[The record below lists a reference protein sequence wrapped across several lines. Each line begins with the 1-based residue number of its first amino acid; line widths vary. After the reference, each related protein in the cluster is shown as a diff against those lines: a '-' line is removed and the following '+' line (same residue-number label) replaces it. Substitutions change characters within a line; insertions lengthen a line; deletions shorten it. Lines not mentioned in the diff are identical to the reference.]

1 MRARECVKS
10 SDQHDCEGSFLE
22 TKPCK
27 NKACI
32 GTYCKRLKHSVL
44 RWPFFSIKMC
54 ILLPGLTIT
63 VWNLPSTRIR
73 TEVERLFIR
82 SIYIMCPGHCCYT
95 LHPCSVWWDNFS
107 LVFSSISG
115 PSKLSINQLE
125 VLLRSSSCHRSCS
138 IKKVFLKIPQNSQKK
153 YLS

>member
-1 MRARECVKS
+1 MESCTCIVLTMKLQDAYDKTLIDNALKILYFVAQNFYKCQKNLWLVSSITYFLAALWEKWSPWSACSISCGEGVAMRARECVKS
-10 SDQHDCEGSFLE
+10 SDQQDCEGSFLE

-63 VWNLPSTRIR
+63 V
-73 TEVERLFIR
+73 
-82 SIYIMCPGHCCYT
+82 
-95 LHPCSVWWDNFS
+95 
-107 LVFSSISG
+107 
-115 PSKLSINQLE
+115 
-125 VLLRSSSCHRSCS
+125 
-138 IKKVFLKIPQNSQKK
+138 
-153 YLS
+153 